1 MGKKVVIPVRVS
13 EEMAGQIDARRGGQS
28 RSQWVVDSIVVAML
42 AADDPP
48 PAKAEKKQPRDPDK
62 CPHPRGR
69 VIKGFC
75 YRCGGPAT

>member
-1 MGKKVVIPVRVS
+1 VAGKRVVISVRVS
-13 EEMAGQIDARRGGQS
+13 EAEAEAIDGVRGGLG
-28 RSQWVVDSIVVAML
+28 RAAWVETVVE
-42 AADDPP
+42 AALRQGET
-48 PAKAEKKQPRDPDK
+48 AKKKVKRDADA